1 MNEAV
6 HRGRGRRIGTA
17 LPVGL
22 LGLVIVAAIVATT
35 STGRAATA
43 SATAKTLNLVVE
55 FDRHANVRDDV
66 APAGDSQGDQV
77 VYEMPVFAANNR
89 TRLGRAM
96 ILNTFQGRQ
105 GVLVAG
111 ALRLR
116 SGTITLAGA
125 HVNGAGNLAVTGG
138 TGAYAGA
145 RGTYTETNRPLQ
157 VLGEDGPSRHRVKI
171 VFTR

>member
-1 MNEAV
+1 
-6 HRGRGRRIGTA
+6 
-17 LPVGL
+17 
-22 LGLVIVAAIVATT
+22 
-35 STGRAATA
+35 
-43 SATAKTLNLVVE
+43 
-55 FDRHANVRDDV
+55 
-66 APAGDSQGDQV
+66 
-77 VYEMPVFAANNR
+77 MPVFAANNR

-96 ILNTFQGRQ
+96 MLNTFQGDQ

-145 RGTYTETNRPLQ
+145 RGTYIETPKPLQ
-157 VLGEDGPSRHRVKI
+157 VLGGTGRAATARRSSSPAEPHDD
-171 VFTR
+171 